1 MDDLY
6 AGWDDDLGGDLAAR
20 LLAQIVEPLRNGA
33 PVRYQRYDWHSL
45 QFEEWVEVPVV
56 DWLIIEG
63 VGAAQEVLRAIA
75 EDSVFIDVEAE
86 LGKARVIARD
96 GAASLPHIDAWQ
108 RKEQAHFEREGT
120 RERVRQV
127 VLEG

>member
-33 PVRYQRYDWHSL
+33 PVRYQRYDWQSR
-45 QFEEWVEVPVV
+45 QFEEWVEVPAV

-108 RKEQAHFEREGT
+108 SKEQAHFEREGT